1 MKKCKYCGKELHE
14 NANFCPYCMRKQI
27 NTEYVAAKSVHGL
40 RFRWLI
46 LAGVVLIAAVFAC
59 VWILPKIYQ
68 KQICISVRRYKKSS
82 KLNRRAK
89 GSCGV

>member
-46 LAGVVLIAAVFAC
+46 LAGVVLIAAVFCLRLDPAENLSETGC
-59 VWILPKIYQ
+59 TA
-68 KQICISVRRYKKSS
+68 VRKK
-82 KLNRRAK
+82 R
-89 GSCGV
+89 GFCH